1 MYPNIKDEERRTF
14 SAAGGEVK
22 DKDMDGLSIW
32 EAIKTGCASPRSEVI
47 YNLDDM
53 FFPVE
58 GHAGIRQGDYKL
70 LLGFPGLYS
79 GWYKPDKTTWS
90 EEAVQEVQEALQKLS
105 SPAVTG
111 LGPATP
117 ENSQGWDDKS
127 RLYNVKGPI
136 TLDDPQGWDDK
147 PRLYNLKDD
156 PTEHHDLAERMPDM
170 VEKLKARLAE
180 YKKRYVPPN
189 FPPYDPAS
197 NPQKYGGAWT
207 PGWC

>member
-1 MYPNIKDEERRTF
+1 MFT
-14 SAAGGEVK
+14 

-90 EEAVQEVQEALQKLS
+90 EEAVQESISQS
-105 SPAVTG
+105 
-111 LGPATP
+111 GPT
-117 ENSQGWDDKS
+117 
-127 RLYNVKGPI
+127 

-197 NPQKYGGAWT
+197 NPEKYGGAWT